1 MPRVQCAVQLPE
13 AGRVS
18 APTVS
23 ARLSPSTHIRTTMGC
38 SKGYGRP
45 CKSRLRSVRALS
57 QLGRRTALGTLH
69 GRAPSQLYLYDAVH
83 DMRRQGHDLRPTS
96 MTLTSQHLYSPSALV
111 LNPDT
116 FLFPRHDNHRPATN
130 AALDTEEHPTG
141 RASGRHCSSVMPD
154 ERL

>member
-13 AGRVS
+13 GGRVS

-45 CKSRLRSVRALS
+45 CKSRLRSVRAPS

-116 FLFPRHDNHRPATN
+116 SLFP
-130 AALDTEEHPTG
+130 
-141 RASGRHCSSVMPD
+141 SSRQPSSCHQCD
-154 ERL
+154 ARYRRTSLWTRIR